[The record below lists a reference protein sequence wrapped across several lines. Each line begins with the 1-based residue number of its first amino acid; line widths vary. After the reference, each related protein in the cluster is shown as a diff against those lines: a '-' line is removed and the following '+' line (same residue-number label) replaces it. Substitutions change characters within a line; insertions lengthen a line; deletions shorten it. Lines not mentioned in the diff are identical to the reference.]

1 MEANKSA
8 SSSLIV
14 KIDSLN
20 KIKRVRE
27 VPNSFETLK
36 FTVEAQL
43 KDNEQFK
50 GSN

>member
-8 SSSLIV
+8 SSNLTV
-14 KIDSLN
+14 KIDSVN

-27 VPNSFETLK
+27 IPNSFDALK
-36 FTVEAQL
+36 IAVDAQL
-43 KDNEQFK
+43 RDNEQFK